1 MTCCSQVDPAS
12 VFTSLADIV
21 HHGSTPKE
29 MYAAICVAATLMV
42 PGCDHA
48 SLMICREGACR
59 TVAASDPVAR
69 KIDKLEQA
77 LGTGPCLD
85 AIERQTAEMAPDLT
99 TSSRWPVLAARVV
112 AETPVRGAMSIRLP
126 VDRAQVGALNL
137 FSDTVNAFDHVSL
150 ERAVVLA
157 AFATVATNATA
168 HGEDAAGLRRG
179 LASNRAIGKAIGM
192 LMVLNDVSDDD
203 AFDIL
208 RRTSQDSNVKVA
220 DIAAEFIRRP
230 LSAAASMRRRLLVP
244 EHQASS
250 SPGRAARRRSRRS
263 PSARESERRRRAPHR

>member
-1 MTCCSQVDPAS
+1 MSSRTDVDPAR
-12 VFTSLADIV
+12 VLTSLADIV
-21 HHGSTPKE
+21 HQGSTPKE
-29 MYAAICVAATLMV
+29 IYAAICVAATLMV

-48 SLMICREGACR
+48 SLMICRDGACS
-59 TVAASDPVAR
+59 TAAVSDSVAH

-85 AIERQTAEMAPDLT
+85 AVEEQTAQMTSDLT
-99 TSSRWPVLAARVV
+99 TGSPWPVLAARVV

-137 FSDTVNAFDHVSL
+137 FSDTANAFDNTSV
-150 ERAVVLA
+150 ERAIVLA

-168 HGEDAAGLRRG
+168 QGEDAAGLRRG
-179 LASNRAIGKAIGM
+179 LASNRAIGTAIGM

-220 DIAAEFIRRP
+220 DIAVEFV
-230 LSAAASMRRRLLVP
+230 RRRLAQQP
-244 EHQASS
+244 
-250 SPGRAARRRSRRS
+250 
-263 PSARESERRRRAPHR
+263 

>member
-1 MTCCSQVDPAS
+1 MLPHSHVDPAS

-21 HHGSTPKE
+21 TDGSTSKE

-48 SLMICREGACR
+48 SLMISRDGACSTAAVSDR
-59 TVAASDPVAR
+59 VAHQ
-69 KIDKLEQA
+69 IDKLELS
-77 LGTGPCLD
+77 LGSGPCLD
-85 AIERQTAEMAPDLT
+85 AIEEQTAQMASDLT
-99 TSSRWPVLAARVV
+99 TGGRWPALAARVL
-112 AETPVRGAMSIRLP
+112 AETPVRGAISIRLP

-137 FSDTVNAFDHVSL
+137 FSDSVNAFDNTSL
-150 ERAVVLA
+150 ERAIVLA

-192 LMVLNDVSDDD
+192 LMVLNEVSDDD

-208 RRTSQDSNVKVA
+208 RRTSQDTNVKVA
-220 DIAAEFIRRP
+220 DVAVDFIR
-230 LSAAASMRRRLLVP
+230 SRLAQQP
-244 EHQASS
+244 
-250 SPGRAARRRSRRS
+250 
-263 PSARESERRRRAPHR
+263 

>member
-1 MTCCSQVDPAS
+1 MSSCGDVDPAR
-12 VFTSLADIV
+12 VLTSLADIV
-21 HHGSTPKE
+21 HQGSTPKE

-48 SLMICREGACR
+48 SLMICRDGACG
-59 TVAASDPVAR
+59 TAAVSDSVAH
-69 KIDKLEQA
+69 KIDQLEQA

-85 AIERQTAEMAPDLT
+85 AIEEQTAQMASDLT
-99 TSSRWPVLAARVV
+99 TGSRWPVLAARVV
-112 AETPVRGAMSIRLP
+112 AETPVRGTMSIRLP

-137 FSDTVNAFDHVSL
+137 FSDTVNAFDNTSL
-150 ERAVVLA
+150 ERAIVLA

-192 LMVLNDVSDDD
+192 LMVLNEVSDDD

-208 RRTSQDSNVKVA
+208 RRTSQDTNVKVA
-220 DIAAEFIRRP
+220 DIAVDFIRC
-230 LSAAASMRRRLLVP
+230 RLAQQP
-244 EHQASS
+244 
-250 SPGRAARRRSRRS
+250 
-263 PSARESERRRRAPHR
+263 